1 MNGLTVWLLFIALA
15 AGTFALRFS
24 FVYLFG
30 KVDMPDWLRRA
41 LRFVPASILAA
52 LVFPALTY
60 SNGALDLSLGNVRLL
75 AGLGGA
81 LVAWRTK
88 NVLWTIAVGMIL
100 FWVLQALQR
109 LVWF

>member
-1 MNGLTVWLLFIALA
+1 MNGSSVWILFIAMA

-24 FVYLFG
+24 FIYLFG
-30 KVDMPDWLRRA
+30 KVEMPDWLRDA
-41 LRFVPASILAA
+41 LKFVPASVLAA

-60 SNGALDLSLGNVRLL
+60 PNGTLDLTLNNIHLL

-88 NVLWTIAVGMIL
+88 NVMWTIIVGMVL
-100 FWVLQALQR
+100 FWILQAL
-109 LVWF
+109 

>member
-1 MNGLTVWLLFIALA
+1 MSGLSVWLLFIALA
-15 AGTFALRFS
+15 LGTFALRFS

-30 KVDMPDWLRRA
+30 KVDMPDWLRSE
-41 LRFVPASILAA
+41 LRFVPASVLAA

-60 SNGALDLSLGNVRLL
+60 PNDTLDLSLGNTHLL

-88 NVLWTIAVGMIL
+88 NVLWTIVVGMVL
-100 FWVLQALQR
+100 FWVLQGL
-109 LVWF
+109 

>member
-1 MNGLTVWLLFIALA
+1 MSGLSVWFLFIILA
-15 AGTFALRFS
+15 MGTFALRFS
-24 FVYLFG
+24 FIYLFG

-41 LRFVPASILAA
+41 LRFVPASVLAA

-60 SNGALDLSLGNVRLL
+60 PNGALDLSLGNVRLL

-88 NVLWTIAVGMIL
+88 NVLWTIVVGMVL
-100 FWVLQALQR
+100 FWVLGAL
-109 LVWF
+109 

>member
-1 MNGLTVWLLFIALA
+1 MNGLSIWLLFAVIA
-15 AGTFALRFS
+15 AGTFALRLS
-24 FVYLFG
+24 FIYLFG

-41 LRFVPASILAA
+41 LRFVPASVLAA

-60 SNGALDLSLGNVRLL
+60 PNGALDLSLDNVRLL

-81 LVAWRTK
+81 LVAWKTK

-100 FWVLQALQR
+100 LWVLQAFL
-109 LVWF
+109 